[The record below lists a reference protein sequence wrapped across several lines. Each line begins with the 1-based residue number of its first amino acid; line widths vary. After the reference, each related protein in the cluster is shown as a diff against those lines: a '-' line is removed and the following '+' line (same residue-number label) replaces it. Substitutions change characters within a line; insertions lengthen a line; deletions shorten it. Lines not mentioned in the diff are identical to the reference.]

1 MMTDIGSQEN
11 VGVVRTERGL
21 VIAGTRVTLYLLVDY
36 VLAQW
41 PAHLIAE
48 ELRLSPAQVEAALAY
63 IQENKAVVLAEYVQV
78 LQQNEELRRYY
89 AERQR
94 ALRARIQSL
103 PETPQRRRFHE
114 LQQQNRLQYG
124 L

>member
-1 MMTDIGSQEN
+1 MTEKGTQEN
-11 VGVVRTERGL
+11 ASVVRTECGL

-94 ALRARIQSL
+94 VLRARIQSL

>member
-1 MMTDIGSQEN
+1 MTENSNQEN
-11 VGVVRTERGL
+11 AGVVRTERGL

-48 ELRLSPAQVEAALAY
+48 ELRISPAQAEAALAY
-63 IQENKAVVLAEYVQV
+63 IQEHKALVLAEYLQV

-89 AERQR
+89 FERQR

>member
-1 MMTDIGSQEN
+1 MTMDSSQYKA
-11 VGVVRTERGL
+11 GVVRTERGL
-21 VIAGTRVTLYLLVDY
+21 VIAGTRVTLYLVVDY

-63 IQENKAVVLAEYVQV
+63 IQENKASVLAEYVQV